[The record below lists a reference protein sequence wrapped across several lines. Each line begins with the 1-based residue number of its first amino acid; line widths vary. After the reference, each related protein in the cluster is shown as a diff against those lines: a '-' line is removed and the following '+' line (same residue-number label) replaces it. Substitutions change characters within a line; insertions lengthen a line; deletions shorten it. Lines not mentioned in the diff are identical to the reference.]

1 MKQHVYINNINDY
14 ITVDV
19 EDYERVTYYHW
30 YQSQTQNVPKIT
42 GRVIENTV
50 KLEDFIMNRKHCYQK
65 VKGLDYRKSNIGIDK
80 QSMRYR
86 KPQKNK
92 SSAYK
97 GVSYSKV
104 GRRWRAAIQV
114 EGKSKFLGYF
124 DSEEAAAYAYD
135 EAVRKYWNGEG
146 YINNV
151 KAEKEGFN
159 G

>member
-1 MKQHVYINNINDY
+1 MEQHVYINNINDY

-19 EDYERVTYYHW
+19 EDYERVNHYHW
-30 YQSQTQNVPKIT
+30 YYSQTQNVPRIT

-50 KLEDFIMNRKHCYQK
+50 KLEDFIMNRKYCYQK

-80 QSMRYR
+80 KSMRYR

-104 GRRWRAAIQV
+104 ARRWRAAIHV

-124 DSEEAAAYAYD
+124 ESEESAAYAYD
-135 EAVRKYWNGEG
+135 EAVRKYWHGEG
-146 YINNV
+146 YINGV
-151 KAEKEGFN
+151 KGEIGTFN
-159 G
+159 E